1 MAQDT
6 PKKAREKKMAAH
18 QYVNVVSIKSPSKTG
33 CKTRDKIGTQQI
45 FSVILQLNAVLL
57 TAVAKKIY
65 PLIT

>member
-33 CKTRDKIGTQQI
+33 CKTRDKIGSQQI
-45 FSVILQLNAVLL
+45 FAVILQLNAV
-57 TAVAKKIY
+57 
-65 PLIT
+65 